1 MSFLFNQLNGAYTEK
16 PLFELVAQI
25 IHEKTHIW
33 KAETFSNL
41 LYIVI
46 GDIKSLSLTCNLLS
60 PCTSIVDII

>member
-16 PLFELVAQI
+16 PLFEFVAQI

-41 LYIVI
+41 LYIY
-46 GDIKSLSLTCNLLS
+46 SLFLLI
-60 PCTSIVDII
+60 CYI